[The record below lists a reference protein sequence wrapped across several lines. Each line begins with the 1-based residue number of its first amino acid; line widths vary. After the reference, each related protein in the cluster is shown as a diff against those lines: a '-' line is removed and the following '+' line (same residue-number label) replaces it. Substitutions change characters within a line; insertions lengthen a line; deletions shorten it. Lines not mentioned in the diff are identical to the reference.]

1 VAYLVGKKVLKEF
14 PTDRQAQ
21 AEAEPIYEEMPGFEG
36 SIRGMT
42 RYAQLPANARRYVK
56 RLEDLVGAKMAM
68 ISLGRSREETIILDG
83 KFPWKP

>member
-1 VAYLVGKKVLKEF
+1 
-14 PTDRQAQ
+14 
-21 AEAEPIYEEMPGFEG
+21 
-36 SIRGMT
+36 MT
-42 RYAQLPANARRYVK
+42 RYCAASANARRYVK